1 MAEVDPKLVFLAL
14 ATAMVVVALAF
25 VLPFLRR
32 LPQHA
37 GAPVDAASAS
47 ERANERARVPRFTMV
62 AVALG
67 LPLAAVALYGWLGD
81 VDALGSH
88 RAALSAQL
96 LGEGAAASALPD
108 AQAYAELERH
118 LQREPGDARAL
129 VLKARLDM
137 QAQRFHAAAEAYAQ
151 ALAGPSKVALDAA
164 VWVEY
169 AEARG
174 MLQGSR
180 LAGEP
185 QQLIDKA
192 LSLDASNPQALDLA
206 GSAAWEQG
214 DFATASRYWKRLLE
228 QLAPGTARHA
238 ELSAAIERAEQHARL
253 SLPPLRP

>member
-1 MAEVDPKLVFLAL
+1 VAEVDPKLIFLAL
-14 ATAMVVVALAF
+14 AAAMVAVALAF
-25 VLPFLRR
+25 VLPFLRQR
-32 LPQHA
+32 PQHA
-37 GAPVDAASAS
+37 GAPVDGA
-47 ERANERARVPRFTMV
+47 RARTPRRTIA

-67 LPLAAVALYGWLGD
+67 LPLAAMALYGWLGN
-81 VDALGSH
+81 VDALSAT
-88 RAALSAQL
+88 RAGLSAEL
-96 LGEGAAASALPD
+96 FGDGAAAPALPD

-137 QAQRFHAAAEAYAQ
+137 QAQRFHAAAETYAR

-174 MLQGSR
+174 MLQGGR

-185 QQLIDKA
+185 QQLIGKA
-192 LSLDASNPQALDLA
+192 LLLDALNAQALDLA
-206 GSAAWEQG
+206 GSAAWEQR

-238 ELSAAIERAEQHARL
+238 ELSTAIERAEQRARVA
-253 SLPPLRP
+253 LPPLRP

>member
-1 MAEVDPKLVFLAL
+1 MAEVDPKLIFLAL

-32 LPQHA
+32 RPRHA
-37 GAPVDAASAS
+37 GAPVDGASAS
-47 ERANERARVPRFTMV
+47 EGAGAPRFTMA

-67 LPLAAVALYGWLGD
+67 LPLAAVALYGWLGNL
-81 VDALGSH
+81 DALGSH

-214 DFATASRYWKRLLE
+214 DFATASRYWRRLLE

-238 ELSAAIERAEQHARL
+238 ELSAAIERAEQRARV

>member
-1 MAEVDPKLVFLAL
+1 MAEVDPKLIFLAL

-32 LPQHA
+32 RPQHA
-37 GAPVDAASAS
+37 GTPVDGARESAS
-47 ERANERARVPRFTMV
+47 ESAGAPRFTM
-62 AVALG
+62 AAIALG
-67 LPLAAVALYGWLGD
+67 LPLAAVALYGWLGN
-81 VDALGSH
+81 VDALGTH
-88 RAALSAQL
+88 RAALSADL
-96 LGEGAAASALPD
+96 FGAGAAASALPD
-108 AQAYAELERH
+108 AQAFAELERH

-137 QAQRFHAAAEAYAQ
+137 QAQRFHAAAEAYGQ

-174 MLQGSR
+174 MLQGGR

-206 GSAAWEQG
+206 GSAAWELR

-238 ELSAAIERAEQHARL
+238 ELSAAIERAEQRARV